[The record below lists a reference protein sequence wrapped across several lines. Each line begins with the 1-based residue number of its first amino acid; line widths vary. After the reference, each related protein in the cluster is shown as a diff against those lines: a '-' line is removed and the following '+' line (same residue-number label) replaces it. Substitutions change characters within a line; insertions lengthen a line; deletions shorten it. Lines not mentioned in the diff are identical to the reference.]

1 MTQLLKEYIMNRYFI
16 EIQFECIKN
25 TDVLLMRL
33 MRLDSIKSY
42 QHITGNDTTFIG
54 YVDAISTDELNIT
67 KSAVIDVIHSMNRG
81 CFVSITD
88 KTITQVEHLL

>member
-1 MTQLLKEYIMNRYFI
+1 MTQSLNEYIMNRYFI

-25 TDVLLMRL
+25 TDVLL

-54 YVDAISTDELNIT
+54 YVDAISTKKLNIT
-67 KSAVIDVIHSMNRG
+67 KSAVVDVIHSMNSG

-88 KTITQVEHLL
+88 KTIAQVEHLL

>member
-1 MTQLLKEYIMNRYFI
+1 MNRYFI

-25 TDVLLMRL
+25 TDVLL

-54 YVDAISTDELNIT
+54 YVDAISTKELNIT
-67 KSAVIDVIHSMNRG
+67 KSAVIDVIHSMNSG

-88 KTITQVEHLL
+88 KTIAQVEHLL